1 MKIKLENSNL
11 VLEIE
16 RLKQAASE
24 YYRKN
29 LELKC
34 DIENRTKKINIFNKQ
49 RLGESLQG
57 SQRFGSM
64 KTTSSQNFYNSVTL
78 NANKRIWHIPEKI
91 LSFMNYY

>member
-49 RLGESLQG
+49 RLGESL
-57 SQRFGSM
+57 
-64 KTTSSQNFYNSVTL
+64 
-78 NANKRIWHIPEKI
+78 
-91 LSFMNYY
+91 